1 MVARRAH
8 GNRPMKLRRRSVPIT
23 EAVSDETAAY
33 RLALAAIAE
42 MCNRVAAGDL
52 ETRVPVLGDGLPEVV
67 EVRNALN
74 HLIDV
79 TDAFVREAGASLT
92 AASDGRYHR
101 QFLVRG
107 MPGAFRRGATTIN
120 TARESMAQAAAR
132 LGDEEARRART
143 AETVFEVSSQVA
155 AASTELSASAG
166 CLSDSAGAAVNEVTQ
181 ALATVATLEQSAQ
194 EIEHAVTVITTVAA
208 QTNLL
213 ALNATIEAARA
224 GEAGKGFAVVANEV
238 KELARETEVASTDI
252 IRQVEAAQ
260 SATSD
265 AVAAMGRISDVIAE
279 MRTQVDGI
287 ADAAGTTT
295 TENTAGL
302 SQMAERLRHELASLV
317 ETH

>member
-1 MVARRAH
+1 MRPWRRQQETI
-8 GNRPMKLRRRSVPIT
+8 PEPT
-23 EAVSDETAAY
+23 DELAAY
-33 RLALAAIAE
+33 RSTVASIAE
-42 MCNRVAAGDL
+42 ACRRVAAGDL
-52 ETRVPVLGDGLPEVV
+52 EARVPMLPDSPPEIAAM
-67 EVRNALN
+67 RNELN

-107 MPGAFRRGATTIN
+107 MPGAFRRGADTIN
-120 TARESMAQAAAR
+120 GARESMAGAAAQ
-132 LGDEEARRART
+132 LAAEEERRVRT
-143 AETVFEVSSQVA
+143 AETVYEVSSQVA

-166 CLSDSAGAAVNEVTQ
+166 ALTESATSAVSEVDQ
-181 ALATVATLEQSAQ
+181 ALATVGTLEQAAA

-238 KELARETEVASTDI
+238 KELAHETEGASADI

-260 SATSD
+260 SATAD
-265 AVAAMGRISDVIAE
+265 AVSVMGRISDVINE
-279 MRTQVDGI
+279 MSAQVDGI
-287 ADAAGTTT
+287 AEAAG
-295 TENTAGL
+295 NSSHAGVAGL
-302 SQMAERLRHELASLV
+302 SQMAERLRQELSSLV
-317 ETH
+317 EAR

>member
-1 MVARRAH
+1 MPA
-8 GNRPMKLRRRSVPIT
+8 
-23 EAVSDETAAY
+23 
-33 RLALAAIAE
+33 
-42 MCNRVAAGDL
+42 
-52 ETRVPVLGDGLPEVV
+52 DGFADIV
-67 EVRNALN
+67 EVRNAIN
-74 HLIDV
+74 RLIDV

-107 MPGAFRRGATTIN
+107 MPGSFRRGAGTIN
-120 TARESMAQAAAR
+120 SSRAAMQQAAAR
-132 LGDEEARRART
+132 IAEEEDRRSRT
-143 AETVFEVSSQVA
+143 AETVYEVSSHVA

-166 CLSDSAGAAVNEVTQ
+166 SLTESAAAAVTEVDE
-181 ALATVATLEQSAQ
+181 ALTTVATLERSAQ

-238 KELARETEVASTDI
+238 KELARETEAASADI

-265 AVAAMGRISDVIAE
+265 AVSAIGRISEVIGE
-279 MRTQVDGI
+279 MRVQVDGI
-287 ADAAGTTT
+287 AEAAG
-295 TENTAGL
+295 NTSAANSGGL
-302 SQMAERLRHELASLV
+302 SEMAERLRHELASLV
-317 ETH
+317 ETR